1 MRRGAA
7 ALIGLLVGCAPA
19 KAELCQRLD
28 DKLESCDLP
37 SVRALCEQLT
47 PDEED
52 RISDYVDQ
60 LRCDG
65 PRLERTEAL
74 TQGLCKLM
82 RWPCPGQLFAAPD
95 PVPTKYPLVFVSGI
109 DGSAVF
115 DWNPRVLQA
124 AAAIGP
130 NDVELVEVTPWAT
143 PQTRAQDLWRAL
155 QTIDAPKVNLI
166 CYAVAGLDCRYL
178 VSPGGLFRSD
188 PASRDAVQA
197 KVATI
202 TTIATPH
209 RGTAVAEVALDL
221 SSEDPKEIAA
231 RLLGTDAVP
240 TSVAPLE
247 LEGVRE
253 TLQGLT
259 PDASL
264 AFNASVIDAAA
275 VYYQSFAGF
284 SHIFGQ
290 PFYPSEEDLQRDC
303 LDEEGRLR
311 LARHADTYD
320 VMSPLLWLP
329 AALATRTT
337 TPDGTSVYSP
347 SDGLVS
353 IVSAKWGRFRGCIPA
368 DHYDVIGQIDDL
380 GPDPNSGF
388 DAARFYQTLAVDL
401 AESGY

>member
-1 MRRGAA
+1 MTRRWASVLLLAA
-7 ALIGLLVGCAPA
+7 GCAPA
-19 KAELCQRLD
+19 QAELCQRLD

-37 SVRALCEQLT
+37 SVRALCQQLT
-47 PDEED
+47 ADEED
-52 RISDYVDQ
+52 RIIDYVDQ

-65 PRLERTEAL
+65 PRLERNEAL
-74 TQGLCKLM
+74 TQGLCQLM

-95 PVPTKYPLVFVSGI
+95 PLPTKYPLVFVSGI
-109 DGSAVF
+109 DGSPIF

-124 AAAIGP
+124 VAAIGP
-130 NDVELVEVTPWAT
+130 NEVQLVEVTPWAT
-143 PQTRAQDLWRAL
+143 PPTRARDLWRAL
-155 QTIDAPKVNLI
+155 QAIEAPKVNLI

-188 PASRDAVQA
+188 PAARDAAQA

-231 RLLGTDAVP
+231 RLLGTDVVP
-240 TSVAPLE
+240 TSAAPLD
-247 LEGVRE
+247 LTGVRE
-253 TLQGLT
+253 TLSGLS
-259 PDASL
+259 PESSL
-264 AFNASVIDAAA
+264 GFNAEVIDAAA

-290 PFYPSEEDLQRDC
+290 PFYPSDEDLRRDC
-303 LDEEGRLR
+303 QDEDGRLR

-337 TPDGTSVYSP
+337 SPEGTSIYSP

-353 IVSAKWGRFRGCIPA
+353 IQSAKWGRFRGCIPA

-401 AESGY
+401 AEAGY